1 MNTYNQFVD
10 IFNQVFALPRYAQQT
25 LNHCNLPAA
34 LLGSLEFQGYPVAL
48 CLDGIHELHAQ
59 LFTAFEALETP
70 QQRAQHFMDYMVVQF
85 RLHRLE
91 EAGLERDKVN
101 TRSKADYLRTL
112 RGWLFDPN
120 GREAA
125 VLKGWVESR
134 FGLLPR
140 YHHGPL
146 HDNESYNYQAY
157 LTARAKGLLGT
168 NALEAQLDLLYS
180 YCQYEL
186 ARRYSPT
193 DKLVL
198 YRGINRLEGYEV
210 LKQIDKHH
218 AVVLLNN
225 LNSFTSQRER
235 ADEFGDQLLEMEVPW
250 QKILYYSKLLPGML
264 EGEDEYL
271 VLGGVHLVQITL
283 W

>member
-10 IFNQVFALPRYAQQT
+10 IFDQVFALPSDAQQT

-34 LLGSLEFQGYPVAL
+34 LLGSLEFQHHPVAL
-48 CLDGIHELHAQ
+48 FLDGVHELHAQ
-59 LFTAFEALETP
+59 LFTALDRLDSP
-70 QQRAQHFMDYMVVQF
+70 QRRAQHFMDYMVVQF
-85 RLHRLE
+85 RLHQLE
-91 EAGLERDKVN
+91 DAGRERDN
-101 TRSKADYLRTL
+101 LNQRIKADYLRLL

-140 YHHGPL
+140 YHQGSLHGGN
-146 HDNESYNYQAY
+146 DESVQRY
-157 LTARAKGLLGT
+157 LAARAKGLLGT

-186 ARRYSPT
+186 ARQFAPQQ
-193 DKLVL
+193 KCVL
-198 YRGINRLEGYEV
+198 YRGVNRLEDCDV

-225 LNSFTSQRER
+225 LNSFTANRER
-235 ADEFGDQLLEMEVPW
+235 ADEFGDQLLQAEVPW
-250 QKILYYSKLLPGML
+250 QKVLYYSKLLPGML

-271 VLGGVHLVQITL
+271 VLGGVYRVQISM

>member
-1 MNTYNQFVD
+1 MNTYNQNVD
-10 IFNQVFALPRYAQQT
+10 IFCQVMALPSDAQQT

-34 LLGSLEFQGYPVAL
+34 LLGSVEFQRHPTAL
-48 CLDGIHELHAQ
+48 ILDGIYEMHAQ
-59 LFTAFEALETP
+59 LFSALDKLETAP
-70 QQRAQHFMDYMVVQF
+70 QRAQHFMDYMVVQF
-85 RLHRLE
+85 RLHQLE
-91 EAGLERDKVN
+91 DAGLERDKINKRV
-101 TRSKADYLRTL
+101 KADYLRAL
-112 RGWLFDPN
+112 RGWLFDAD

-140 YHHGPL
+140 YHHGSL
-146 HDNESYNYQAY
+146 RDTESKNYQAY
-157 LTARAKGLLGT
+157 AAARAKGLLGT

-186 ARRYSPT
+186 ARQFERT
-193 DKLVL
+193 QKIGL
-198 YRGINRLEGYEV
+198 YRGVNRLKGYDV

-225 LNSFTSQRER
+225 LNSFTTHRER
-235 ADEFGDQLLEMEVPW
+235 ADEFGDHLLHAEVPW
-250 QKILYYSKLLPGML
+250 QKILYYSTLLPGML
-264 EGEDEYL
+264 KGENEYL
-271 VLGGVHLVQITL
+271 VLGGVYEVEITL